1 MRPRA
6 WHPALEETDP
16 TSGNPQGRHH
26 RSQISRV
33 AQRWGLGASPAQS
46 LSPGA
51 PLRSGS
57 PRRGPRLTAPPTSA
71 LRDCSAP
78 RASALT
84 AVISGARGLP
94 VLETQA
100 HGHRMSSGRLV
111 RTLWPPTQ
119 SQQKGQAGRAGEGRG
134 PRICHWMA
142 GGLPI
147 PDWATWGGHKGLHAT
162 IEDFKNDSGQ
172 MQGLPVAKAG
182 GI

>member
-6 WHPALEETDP
+6 WHLALEETDP
-16 TSGNPQGRHH
+16 TLGNPQGCHH
-26 RSQISRV
+26 HSQISRV

-57 PRRGPRLTAPPTSA
+57 PRRGPRLTALPTWA

-94 VLETQA
+94 VLESQA
-100 HGHRMSSGRLV
+100 HRHRMFSGRLV
-111 RTLWPPTQ
+111 RMLWPPTQ
-119 SQQKGQAGRAGEGRG
+119 SQQKGQAGGPGRGGGPEFATGWLVGCPFQTGPPGEGTRASMQ
-134 PRICHWMA
+134 PSRTLKMTPAKC
-142 GGLPI
+142 
-147 PDWATWGGHKGLHAT
+147 KGSQW
-162 IEDFKNDSGQ
+162 I
-172 MQGLPVAKAG
+172 
-182 GI
+182 